1 MSDRYARGTTFGRAA
16 TVAAAYASAA
26 IAAISACGKS
36 EAPLTRREARASY
49 LATDSMGVPPARFV
63 AIPLQARPQLVENS
77 AAAVSHTQ
85 PGVWFTVNDSG
96 NDPWLFALDT
106 TGADRG
112 VWRVAGASNVDWES
126 ASVGPCA
133 APGARDS
140 VRTTPGDCVY
150 IGDTGDNNAKRPSRV
165 VYRVAEPTA
174 ARAGFTGEV
183 TPQPLIYTYV
193 DGPHD
198 VEAMYVAPNADLYF
212 ITKRPLLDAAGR
224 RRPALVF
231 RLPAD
236 AWARGVPAIAQLVDS
251 LPIVPG
257 SAPLRTITDA
267 SLSTDARYLAVRTYA
282 QVYVFATDAVT
293 GRVIG
298 DVPPA
303 VCNTMGIGEWGGE
316 GVTWF
321 GRTTTLLMTAEGRE
335 SPMYAVDCP
344 MPRREE

>member
-1 MSDRYARGTTFGRAA
+1 
-16 TVAAAYASAA
+16 
-26 IAAISACGKS
+26 
-36 EAPLTRREARASY
+36 
-49 LATDSMGVPPARFV
+49 MGVVPTKFV
-63 AIPLQARPQLVENS
+63 AIPLQARAELVENS
-77 AAAVSHTQ
+77 AATLSHTQ
-85 PGVWFTVNDSG
+85 PGVFFTVNDSG

-133 APGARDS
+133 AP
-140 VRTTPGDCVY
+140 VPGDTARASPSECVY
-150 IGDTGDNNAKRPSRV
+150 IGDTGDNEARRPSRV
-165 VYRVAEPTA
+165 VYRVAEPKA
-174 ARAGFTGEV
+174 EQAGFTGDV
-183 TPQPLIYTYV
+183 TAQPLIYSYA

-198 VEAMYVAPNADLYF
+198 VEAMYVAPNADTYL
-212 ITKRPLLDAAGR
+212 ITKRRLTDATGR
-224 RRPALVF
+224 LRPALVF

-267 SLSTDARYLAVRTYA
+267 SLSPDARYLAVRTYA
-282 QVYVFATDAVT
+282 QVYLFATDSLT

-298 DVPPA
+298 TIPPV

-316 GVTWF
+316 GITWF
-321 GRTTTLLMTAEGRE
+321 GRSTTLLMTAEGRE

-344 MPRREE
+344 MPRRDP

>member
-1 MSDRYARGTTFGRAA
+1 MSGLRAKLEA
-16 TVAAAYASAA
+16 CRRASVAAACASV
-26 IAAISACGKS
+26 ITGMSGCGTT
-36 EAPLTRREARASY
+36 EAPLTRREARAPY
-49 LATDSMGVPPARFV
+49 LATDSMGAQPTRFV

-77 AAAVSHTQ
+77 AAALSHTQ

-126 ASVGPCA
+126 VSVGPCS
-133 APGARDS
+133 APGARDTA
-140 VRTTPGDCVY
+140 RTTPGDCVY
-150 IGDTGDNNAKRPSRV
+150 IGDTGDNSAKRPSRV
-165 VYRVAEPTA
+165 VYRVAEPNA
-174 ARAGFTGEV
+174 ARAGFIGDV
-183 TPQPLIYTYV
+183 TQQSLIYTYA

-212 ITKRPLLDAAGR
+212 ITKRELRDASGR

-236 AWARGVPAIAQLVDS
+236 AWARGVPAIAQVVDS

-267 SLSTDARYLAVRTYA
+267 SLSPDARYLAVRTYA

-293 GRVIG
+293 GRVLG
-298 DVPPA
+298 DVPPT

-335 SPMYAVDCP
+335 SPMYAVECP